1 MATIMPFRPKTI
13 IINTS
18 SSSHSSSN
26 ITNSNSSSSTTS
38 CRRSNSPTMVNT
50 NPKGQIPLDQKY
62 PNEFFITTPVSVRLI
77 VVSEVQQVDVD
88 CLTLFP
94 FSATFIDQQQDNQ
107 KNMPDSPMQA
117 NNSGYSN
124 MNGNVHMTQER
135 FNNLQAQLQQHL
147 NNGGYLHHSQN
158 GGGNIS
164 GTGMVGIGGNTV
176 GNHNIVLS
184 ELPEPP
190 ISVTEI
196 GPIPPPPM
204 FSTPSPTMV
213 SGRPHGPGVHDYDY
227 ESA

>member
-1 MATIMPFRPKTI
+1 
-13 IINTS
+13 
-18 SSSHSSSN
+18 
-26 ITNSNSSSSTTS
+26 
-38 CRRSNSPTMVNT
+38 
-50 NPKGQIPLDQKY
+50 
-62 PNEFFITTPVSVRLI
+62 
-77 VVSEVQQVDVD
+77 
-88 CLTLFP
+88 
-94 FSATFIDQQQDNQ
+94 
-107 KNMPDSPMQA
+107 MPDSPMQA

-147 NNGGYLHHSQN
+147 NNGGYLQHSQN

-164 GTGMVGIGGNTV
+164 GTGMVGIGGNPV
-176 GNHNIVLS
+176 GNQHIVLS

-204 FSTPSPTMV
+204 FSSPSPTMV

-227 ESA
+227 ESAYRFCNECQSSSSLLARYVRSVECKSCITEKITTHKFSF